1 MQSRQD
7 SNSSQLVDE
16 WIAQE
21 ILRHPEQLVMTFM
34 NAPNVGVGIC
44 DRQFRF
50 RGINDALARMNGV
63 PAKAHLGRTI
73 YEVLG
78 EFAAKV
84 EPLFQHVLATG
95 NPVLNVH
102 VTGNLPMRSEPG
114 HWVENYFPLKDSA
127 GEVQRLC
134 SMVVEVTEHK
144 KLEESFHLL
153 SSACKDGT
161 DQLKVLVEFHSQL
174 LAKSEPTDLVAAITD
189 FVNRRIPHDYAAL
202 TLKEETL
209 LRLGKDSTQLSM
221 LGAGAWHRTG
231 TQGIESVYDMDLA
244 TQRGVLGTLHLA
256 SRQKGAFRGL
266 SRELAEQVA
275 IHVALALEYTCVS
288 KENETLK
295 SKLTGQK
302 IVVQTQRERESAFSE
317 IVGKSLALEE
327 VLEQARI
334 VASTDATVLILGETG
349 TGKDLVAHAI
359 HRISKRK
366 DRNFVKVNCAAIP
379 TGLLESEL
387 FGHEKGA
394 FTGATMQKVGRLELA
409 DHGTL
414 LLDEIGD
421 LPLELQP
428 KLLRVLQDGEFE
440 RLGSTRTI
448 RVNVRLIA
456 STNRD
461 LAKRITDNR
470 FRGDLFYRLNVFPI
484 RIPPLRQRRE
494 DIPPL
499 AQHFVNKF
507 CRLMEKNIETI
518 PNKLM
523 DALQREDWPGNVR
536 ELEHFIERSVIMTS
550 GSVLEGAISE
560 LLDPASVTVD
570 RTLAA
575 VERDYILQ
583 VLKGTRG
590 KLSGVNGAAA
600 KLGMKRTTLQSRMLK
615 LNINSAEFR
624 KGAP

>member
-1 MQSRQD
+1 MEFKED
-7 SNSSQLVDE
+7 KISNTFVEE

-21 ILRHPEQLVMTFM
+21 ILRHPEQLAMSFM

-50 RGINDALARMNGV
+50 RGINDALARMNGI

-102 VTGNLPMRSEPG
+102 VTGNLPMRAEPG
-114 HWVENYFPLKDSA
+114 HWVENYFPLKDSK
-127 GEVQRLC
+127 GFVQRLC
-134 SMVVEVTEHK
+134 SMVVEVTEQK

-161 DQLKVLVEFHSQL
+161 DQLKLLVDFHSQL
-174 LAKSEPTDLVAAITD
+174 LARSEPADLVAAITD
-189 FVNRRIPHDYAAL
+189 FVNRRVPHDYAAL
-202 TLKEETL
+202 TLKGEAVHA
-209 LRLGKDSTQLSM
+209 LGSNYAQFSM
-221 LGAGAWHRTG
+221 QGGVWHRMAPK
-231 TQGIESVYDMDLA
+231 GIESVYDMPLV
-244 TQRGVLGTLHLA
+244 TQRGTLGTLHLA

-266 SRELAEQVA
+266 SPELAEQVA

-288 KENETLK
+288 KENEALK
-295 SKLTGQK
+295 NKLAEQK
-302 IVVQTQRERESAFSE
+302 VQVENRPEREAAFGELVGNSE
-317 IVGKSLALEE
+317 GLEQ
-327 VLEQARI
+327 VLEQVRT
-334 VASTDATVLILGETG
+334 VAATDATVLILGETG
-349 TGKDLVAHAI
+349 TGKELIARAI
-359 HRISKRK
+359 HQLSKRSER
-366 DRNFVKVNCAAIP
+366 DFVKVNCAAIP

-394 FTGATMQKVGRLELA
+394 FTGAVMQKVGRLELA
-409 DHGTL
+409 DGGTL

-440 RLGSTRTI
+440 RLGGTRTI

-461 LAKRITDNR
+461 LSRKIADNR
-470 FRGDLFYRLNVFPI
+470 FRSDLFYRLNVFPV
-484 RIPPLRQRRE
+484 RLPALRQRHE
-494 DIPPL
+494 DVPL
-499 AQHFVNKF
+499 LVHHFVRKF
-507 CRLMEKNIETI
+507 SGLMEKNIETI
-518 PNKLM
+518 PGDLM
-523 DALQREDWPGNVR
+523 HALQRQDWPGNVR
-536 ELEHFIERSVIMTS
+536 ELEHFVERSVIMTS
-550 GSVLEGAISE
+550 GSVLQGSITELQEPTAGAVE
-560 LLDPASVTVD
+560 

-583 VLKGTRG
+583 VLRGTRG

-600 KLGMKRTTLQSRMLK
+600 KLGMKRTTLQSRLLK
-615 LNINSAEFR
+615 LNIHTADFR
-624 KGAP
+624 RGAQ

>member
-1 MQSRQD
+1 MEFKED
-7 SNSSQLVDE
+7 KNSNEFADQ

-21 ILRHPEQLVMTFM
+21 ILRHPEQLAMSFM

-50 RGINDALARMNGV
+50 RGINDALARMNGI

-102 VTGNLPMRSEPG
+102 VTGNLPMRAEPG
-114 HWVENYFPLKDSA
+114 HWVENYFPLKDSD
-127 GEVQRLC
+127 GYVQRLC
-134 SMVVEVTEHK
+134 SMVVEVTEQK

-161 DQLKVLVEFHSQL
+161 DQLKLLVDFHSQL
-174 LAKSEPTDLVAAITD
+174 LARSEPADLIAAITD

-202 TLKEETL
+202 TLKGEALRTL
-209 LRLGKDSTQLSM
+209 GGDSAQFSM
-221 LGAGAWHRTG
+221 LGGVWHRMAPK
-231 TQGIESVYDMDLA
+231 GIGSVYDMPLV
-244 TQRGVLGTLHLA
+244 TQRGVLGSLHLA
-256 SRQKGAFRGL
+256 SRQRGAFHGL
-266 SRELAEQVA
+266 SRELAEQVG
-275 IHVALALEYTCVS
+275 IHVALALEYTCIS
-288 KENETLK
+288 KENQALK
-295 SKLTGQK
+295 SKLAEQK
-302 IVVQTQRERESAFSE
+302 IRVENRPEREAAFGE
-317 IVGKSLALEE
+317 IVGDSEALEQ
-327 VLEQARI
+327 VLEQART
-334 VASTDATVLILGETG
+334 VAPTDATVLVLGETG
-349 TGKDLVAHAI
+349 TGKELIARAI
-359 HRISKRK
+359 HRLSKRSEH
-366 DRNFVKVNCAAIP
+366 NFVKVNCAAIP

-387 FGHEKGA
+387 FGHEEGA
-394 FTGATMQKVGRLELA
+394 FTGAVMQKLGRLEFA
-409 DHGTL
+409 DGGTL

-440 RLGSTRTI
+440 RLGGTRTL

-461 LAKRITDNR
+461 LGRKIADNR
-470 FRGDLFYRLNVFPI
+470 FRSDLFYRLNVFPV
-484 RIPPLRQRRE
+484 RMPALRQRRE
-494 DIPPL
+494 DVPL
-499 AQHFVNKF
+499 LVHHFVRKF
-507 CRLMEKNIETI
+507 SGLMDKNIATI
-518 PNKLM
+518 PDELLR
-523 DALQREDWPGNVR
+523 ALQGQDWPGNVR
-536 ELEHFIERSVIMTS
+536 ELEHFVERSVIMTS
-550 GSVLEGAISE
+550 GSLLQGSISE
-560 LLDPASVTVD
+560 VQEPTAGAVE

-583 VLKGTRG
+583 VLRGTGG

-600 KLGMKRTTLQSRMLK
+600 KLGMKRTTLQSRLLK
-615 LNINSAEFR
+615 LNIHSADFR
-624 KGAP
+624 KGAQ

>member
-1 MQSRQD
+1 MEFNEHKN
-7 SNSSQLVDE
+7 SNTFVDD

-21 ILRHPEQLVMTFM
+21 ILRHPEQLAMSFM

-44 DRQFRF
+44 DREFRF
-50 RGINDALARMNGV
+50 RGINDALARMNGI

-84 EPLFQHVLATG
+84 EPLFQHVLSTG

-102 VTGNLPMRSEPG
+102 VTGNLPMRPEPG

-127 GEVQRLC
+127 GYVQRLC
-134 SMVVEVTEHK
+134 SMVVEVTEQK

-161 DQLKVLVEFHSQL
+161 DQLKLLVDFHGQL
-174 LAKSEPTDLVAAITD
+174 LARSEPADLVAAITD

-202 TLKEETL
+202 TLQGNPL
-209 LRLGKDSTQLSM
+209 LALGSNYAQFSLQ
-221 LGAGAWHRTG
+221 GGAWHRMAPK
-231 TQGIESVYDMDLA
+231 GIESVYDMPLV
-244 TQRGVLGTLHLA
+244 TQRGALGTLHLA

-288 KENETLK
+288 KENQSLK
-295 SKLTGQK
+295 NKLAEQK
-302 IVVQTQRERESAFSE
+302 VRVDRPEREAAFGE
-317 IVGKSLALEE
+317 IVGNSEALEQ
-327 VLEQARI
+327 VLEQART
-334 VASTDATVLILGETG
+334 VAATDATVLVLGETG
-349 TGKDLVAHAI
+349 TGKELIARAI
-359 HRISKRK
+359 HRLSKRSGHS
-366 DRNFVKVNCAAIP
+366 FVKVNCAAIP

-387 FGHEKGA
+387 FGHEKDAFAGA
-394 FTGATMQKVGRLELA
+394 VMQQVGRLELA
-409 DHGTL
+409 DGGTL

-421 LPLELQP
+421 FPLELQP

-440 RLGSTRTI
+440 RLGGTRTI

-456 STNRD
+456 STNQE
-461 LAKRITDNR
+461 LAKKIADDR
-470 FRGDLFYRLNVFPI
+470 FRGDLFYRLNVFPV
-484 RIPPLRQRRE
+484 RMPALRQRRE
-494 DIPPL
+494 DVPL
-499 AQHFVNKF
+499 LVHHFVRKF
-507 CRLMEKNIETI
+507 SGLMNKNIETI
-518 PNKLM
+518 PDELM
-523 DALQREDWPGNVR
+523 HALQQQDWQGNVR
-536 ELEHFIERSVIMTS
+536 ELEHFVERSVIMTS
-550 GSVLEGAISE
+550 GSVLQGSITELQEPTAGAGE
-560 LLDPASVTVD
+560 

-583 VLKGTRG
+583 VLRGTRG

-624 KGAP
+624 KGAQ